1 MITAR
6 HTCMCKPRGM
16 KRYLIFT
23 ARAVRPSCLKITASL
38 PKRWRGLPTGSLL
51 ILPRFARNGGRFMGF
66 TKAEFTAAN
75 HRGKEMQ
82 AAFPPAI
89 AVRYDRRIARVV
101 VTLASG
107 LQIAFAPRDVPGL
120 MQARPADLAD
130 AEISPSGLGVH
141 FPRIDA
147 DIYLPGLLK
156 VRAFSA
162 S

>member
-1 MITAR
+1 
-6 HTCMCKPRGM
+6 
-16 KRYLIFT
+16 
-23 ARAVRPSCLKITASL
+23 
-38 PKRWRGLPTGSLL
+38 
-51 ILPRFARNGGRFMGF
+51 MGI
-66 TKAEFTAAN
+66 TKAEFAAAN
-75 HRGKEMQ
+75 RRGKEIQ

-120 MQARPADLAD
+120 IQARPADLAD

-147 DIYLPGLLK
+147 DIYLPALLE
-156 VRAFSA
+156 VRAITA
-162 S
+162 R